1 MNSLED
7 LYMVEATYGRAFLLR
22 LTPDQADCVAHVLK
36 TLDRGDTITKI
47 EAVEDFRPDAK
58 K

>member
-7 LYMVEATYGRAFLLR
+7 LYMVEATYGSAFLLR
-22 LTPDQADCVAHVLK
+22 LTPDQAACVEYVLSK
-36 TLDRGDTITKI
+36 LDRDDTFTKI